1 VRRLPFIPVVLAGA
15 TAFLDLY
22 ATQPLLPMLAGAFD
36 ATPFHVGLTV
46 TVPTVAVAI
55 VAPFAGRLADA
66 IGLRRVIVGSAA
78 LLTVATALA
87 ATSRSLNE
95 LLFWRLVQGI
105 LTPGVFAST
114 VAYIH
119 DLWPAER
126 AGRVTAAYVSG
137 TVVGGFIGRLV
148 AGLVA
153 THFDWHVSF
162 LALAALNAVAA
173 LVLWR
178 QLPDE
183 RAFGITPHSHV
194 VHAPRGAARRLLRDG
209 RLVAAFIV
217 GFCVLFTQVAMFT
230 YVTFHAAAPPF
241 NLTTVALGWLFAVY
255 LVGAIATPFAGHLV
269 DAVGHR
275 AGLASAMAIAGFG
288 ALVTLVPSLAAIVIG
303 LALCATGV
311 FIAQATTS
319 SFIGAVTTRDR
330 GLAIGMYSS
339 LYYAGGSAGAALPAL
354 VWTRGGWLACVG
366 LVVVVQAFATAVA
379 LTQWGKGSALSPE
392 P

>member
-1 VRRLPFIPVVLAGA
+1 
-15 TAFLDLY
+15 
-22 ATQPLLPMLAGAFD
+22 
-36 ATPFHVGLTV
+36 
-46 TVPTVAVAI
+46 
-55 VAPFAGRLADA
+55 
-66 IGLRRVIVGSAA
+66 
-78 LLTVATALA
+78 
-87 ATSRSLNE
+87 
-95 LLFWRLVQGI
+95 
-105 LTPGVFAST
+105 
-114 VAYIH
+114 
-119 DLWPAER
+119 
-126 AGRVTAAYVSG
+126 
-137 TVVGGFIGRLV
+137 
-148 AGLVA
+148 
-153 THFDWHVSF
+153 
-162 LALAALNAVAA
+162 
-173 LVLWR
+173 
-178 QLPDE
+178 
-183 RAFGITPHSHV
+183 
-194 VHAPRGAARRLLRDG
+194 
-209 RLVAAFIV
+209 
-217 GFCVLFTQVAMFT
+217 
-230 YVTFHAAAPPF
+230 VTFHAAAPPF